1 MALISV
7 GGYEEDIQQLK
18 SDITELQS
26 SISTLNTEIKKR
38 IGTIFYTADSSK
50 YPDALICDGSELN
63 VSEYED
69 LWNVI
74 GYLYGGSD
82 DVFKTPNLINRVPWG
97 SVNSPGYLSAGL
109 PNITGRCGHDGL
121 IGGSVSVNTANSAIQ
136 ILNRSENTAVKTSS
150 VTTTTQRTFIYIDAS
165 LSNSIYGNSD
175 TVQPPA
181 CKLTPMIWFK

>member
-1 MALISV
+1 MALINV
-7 GGYEEDIQQLK
+7 GGYEKDIQQLK
-18 SDITELQS
+18 TAIDS
-26 SISTLNTEIKKR
+26 LNREMKKR
-38 IGTIFYTADSSK
+38 IGTIFYTADSTK

-63 VSEYED
+63 VADYED

-82 DVFKTPNLINRVPWG
+82 DVFKTPDLINRVPWG

-121 IGGSVSVNTANSAIQ
+121 VGGSVSVNGPGALSF
-136 ILNRSENTAVKTSS
+136 RSREENTALKTSS
-150 VTTTTQRTFIYIDAS
+150 VTTTTKKTYIYIDAS
-165 LSNSIYGNSD
+165 SSNNIYGSSD

-181 CKLTPMIWFK
+181 CKLTPMIWFR